1 MVGKSPSLTR
11 LQWKPSLKVAGR
23 FLEYNVKICTSFKSC
38 HVDENLSDCAEL
50 RTQETWLD
58 FHSHV
63 DTVYC
68 VLVRTVSEC
77 GQHVLNGGPAIAE
90 IHTPLFELPDVSNLT
105 TAGIKNGYITL
116 SWRRPQGR
124 FDYYSIEVIEN
135 GSRIRP
141 QHKIGLCANGT
152 IIRPDQTQLTCG
164 PFEQCSTLSYSMRTH
179 LNGPEG
185 LSSPGVVVKDIFIP
199 PQEPHAP
206 RNITMVPTSKSRT
219 LLHWDYPAKAA
230 AVVLSYN
237 VKICRTFRTCGQ
249 EENLSNC
256 REHVTSE
263 TSITFDSI
271 EDTAYCVLVT
281 GKARCGE
288 DEISSRAAVAEIR
301 TPIVAPPDVP
311 NLHLVSVGANNFTAA
326 WTKPKFNFDYYWIEV
341 IGVKNADTRATPGMT
356 GSCFNGSIFHPD
368 QTQVTCSQLE
378 PCSKVNFKVR
388 THINGP
394 PARTSHGV
402 LLHDI
407 LIPAS
412 VRPEVANLQ
421 LGAVNADTFVLKWKR
436 PQACFDYYTV
446 EVVDESTYKRT
457 AVTCN
462 NGDVINPNRTSV
474 TCDQIKT
481 CANVTIRV
489 KTHTRGPPQSA
500 LQRAPF

>member
-1 MVGKSPSLTR
+1 MVPESSLRTR
-11 LQWKPSLKVAGR
+11 LRWSRPEKTFGI
-23 FLEYNVKICTSFKSC
+23 LESYIVNICKTLGPC
-38 HVDENLSDCAEL
+38 DTAETLSDCADHV
-50 RTQETWLD
+50 TTETETVFD
-58 FHSHV
+58 SV
-63 DTVYC
+63 EDTSYC
-68 VLVRTVSEC
+68 VLIAAKARC
-77 GQHVLNGGPAIAE
+77 GVYE
-90 IHTPLFELPDVSNLT
+90 ISSRQVNAKIRTPLFELPDVSNLT

-124 FDYYSIEVIEN
+124 FDYYSIEVMEN

-199 PQEPHAP
+199 PQ
-206 RNITMVPTSKSRT
+206 
-219 LLHWDYPAKAA
+219 
-230 AVVLSYN
+230 
-237 VKICRTFRTCGQ
+237 
-249 EENLSNC
+249 
-256 REHVTSE
+256 
-263 TSITFDSI
+263 
-271 EDTAYCVLVT
+271 
-281 GKARCGE
+281 
-288 DEISSRAAVAEIR
+288 
-301 TPIVAPPDVP
+301 APPDVP
-311 NLHLVSVGANNFTAA
+311 NLHLVSVGANHFTAA

-341 IGVKNADTRATPGMT
+341 IGVKNAYTRETPGMA
-356 GSCFNGSIFHPD
+356 GSCFNGSIIHPD

-402 LLHDI
+402 SLHDI

-412 VRPEVANLQ
+412 VRPQVANLQ
-421 LGAVNADTFVLKWKR
+421 LGALNADTFVLKWKR

-462 NGDVINPNRTSV
+462 NGDVINPNHTSV

-489 KTHTRGPPQSA
+489 KTHTRGPPERSSTGA
-500 LQRAPF
+500 VLRHVFLQGKAPPEPTNLKLVFRKGR